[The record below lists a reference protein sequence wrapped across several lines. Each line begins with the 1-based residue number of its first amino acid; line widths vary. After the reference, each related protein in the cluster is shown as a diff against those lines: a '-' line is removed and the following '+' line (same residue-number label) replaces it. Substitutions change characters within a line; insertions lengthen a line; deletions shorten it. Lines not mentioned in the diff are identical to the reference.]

1 MAYVEPCRGCKTSG
15 HATGAGAMEKTMNV
29 LELVRKQ
36 TNKKTARKAAQTASL
51 KAQSIALV
59 YRGVPYQISK

>member
-1 MAYVEPCRGCKTSG
+1 MQRGPG
-15 HATGAGAMEKTMNV
+15 PWRRPMNV

-36 TNKKTARKAAQTASL
+36 TNKKAARKAAQMASL

-59 YRGVPYQISK
+59 YRGVPYQITK

>member
-1 MAYVEPCRGCKTSG
+1 
-15 HATGAGAMEKTMNV
+15 MNV

-36 TNKKTARKAAQTASL
+36 ANKKDARKEAQKAVL

>member
-1 MAYVEPCRGCKTSG
+1 
-15 HATGAGAMEKTMNV
+15 MEKTMNV

-36 TNKKTARKAAQTASL
+36 ANKKAARKGAQTASL